1 MEEIHEKIL
10 EYKRKGFDGVLI
22 TAVEKKG
29 EGPVEVG
36 KKLFVGEDGKLFGTV
51 GGGALEHRA
60 VETAKELMKNREN
73 KLVRYLLN
81 EDGPQTTKKD
91 YTSLP
96 MKCGGMVALFYE
108 FTGKRR
114 HVYIFGAGHVA
125 KALGRVLR
133 TLDFHLVVIDDR
145 KEVLDAYPYA
155 DRLVEKTFAAFIDEE
170 GLKEGSF
177 VIVCTPSHQYD
188 YNVLDRILEKG
199 LDIPYLGMLC
209 SAAKLRDYLARI
221 KKKFGPGTDL
231 SNFYAPVGLATGGDS
246 PEEIAVSIAAEM
258 LALAY
263 DKRGHLH
270 MRESENG
277 PYRYWE
283 D

>member
-1 MEEIHEKIL
+1 MDEIYEKVL
-10 EYKRKGFDGVLI
+10 EYKKKGLDGVLI

-36 KKLFVGEDGKLFGTV
+36 KKLFVGEDGKLYGTV
-51 GGGALEHRA
+51 GGGALEHKA
-60 VETAKELMKNREN
+60 IETAKELMKDREN
-73 KLVRYLLN
+73 RLVCYLLN
-81 EDGPQTTKKD
+81 EDGPQMTKKN

-96 MKCGGMVALFYE
+96 MKCGGMVTLYYE
-108 FTGKRR
+108 FTGKKR

-125 KALGRVLR
+125 KALGRILK

-145 KEVLDAYPYA
+145 KEVLADYPYA
-155 DRLVEKTFAAFIDEE
+155 DRLVEKPFAGFIDEE

-177 VIVCTPSHQYD
+177 VIVCTPSHKYD
-188 YNVLDRILEKG
+188 YNVLDRILEKD
-199 LDIPYLGMLC
+199 LDIPYMGMLC
-209 SAAKLRDYLARI
+209 SAAKLRDYLDRI
-221 KKKFGPGTDL
+221 KEKFGGVDL
-231 SNFYAPVGLATGGDS
+231 ANFYAPVGLDTGGDS

-258 LALAY
+258 LALAHG
-263 DKRGHLH
+263 KKNHLH